1 MFNLFPITELVT
13 GRFCTLISMLI
24 WYRRGGYWMKHMRIN
39 LQNNFVLLTFIVVS
53 VSIFITDY
61 LIERTLA
68 DLNYQAMYEE
78 AMEIADISASNP
90 IVIDA
95 LMGKEDR
102 QK

>member
-1 MFNLFPITELVT
+1 
-13 GRFCTLISMLI
+13 
-24 WYRRGGYWMKHMRIN
+24 MKHMRIN

-68 DLNYQAMYEE
+68 DLNYQTMYEE

-102 QK
+102 QKLQDLTVRVSDISEIGRAHV